1 MKLLVVGAAGQ
12 LGSTFAGATG
22 HEVVAL
28 TRADVDVTDHD
39 AVLAAVERIQPDVLL
54 NCTAYNNVDGAE
66 DDASTALAVNALAVR
81 SMAAAASRTGATF
94 VHYST
99 DFVFDGEAS
108 SPYTE
113 DDRTRPVSVYGC
125 SKLLGEWFAHDAPR
139 WYVLRVESLF
149 GGQHA
154 RSSVD
159 KIASA
164 LRDGRS
170 TPVFTDRVVTPSYV
184 GDVRDTTLALL
195 ARNTPSGI
203 FHCVNSGQG
212 TWADVGRHIA
222 GLLGADPALL
232 VLTSVNDVKLKAKRP
247 VYCALNNRKLIEVLG
262 APLPTWQDAVARY
275 VKTLLPPPTALA

>member
-12 LGSTFAGATG
+12 LGSTFAGTRG
-22 HEVVAL
+22 HDVIGL
-28 TRADVDVTDHD
+28 TRADVDVTDQD
-39 AVLAAVERIQPDVLL
+39 ALLAVVERIQPDVLV

-66 DDASTALAVNALAVR
+66 DDASTALAVNAIAVR
-81 SMAAAASRTGATF
+81 SMANAAARVGATF

-125 SKLLGEWFAHDAPR
+125 SKLLGEWFARDAPR

-149 GGQHA
+149 GGRQA

-159 KIASA
+159 KIAAA

-170 TPVFTDRVVTPSYV
+170 TPVFADRVVTPSYV
-184 GDVRDTTLALL
+184 DDVRDATLALL
-195 ARNTPSGI
+195 AHDVPSGV

-222 GLLGADPALL
+222 ELLGADPALL

-247 VYCALNNRKLIEVLG
+247 VYCALDNRKLTEAVG
-262 APLPTWQDAVARY
+262 EPLPTWQDSVARY
-275 VKTLLPPPTALA
+275 VATL